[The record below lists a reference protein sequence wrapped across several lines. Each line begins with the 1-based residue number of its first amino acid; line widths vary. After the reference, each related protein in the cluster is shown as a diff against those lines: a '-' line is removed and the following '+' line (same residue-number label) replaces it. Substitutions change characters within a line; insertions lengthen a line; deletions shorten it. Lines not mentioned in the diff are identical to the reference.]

1 MINPLKEIIQIY
13 REMLENGDNLALIDL
28 YYDEEIQQV
37 ENEELPVK
45 GKAAIRE
52 IEIANIEG
60 VNSFEQHFTTLVI
73 DEEKGIVMGEMEIV
87 FDSKKYGLKRLNEA
101 VVQHW
106 KNGKMVYQKFY
117 YKSFVNVNG

>member
-1 MINPLKEIIQIY
+1 MINPLKEIISIY
-13 REMLENGDNLALIDL
+13 KVMLEKGDNLALIDL
-28 YYDEEIQQV
+28 YYDEEIEQV

-45 GKAAIRE
+45 GKVAIRE
-52 IEIANIEG
+52 MEIANLEG
-60 VNSFEQHFTTLVI
+60 VNSYEQYFTTLVI

-117 YKSFVNVNG
+117 YKSIVNVNG

>member
-1 MINPLKEIIQIY
+1 MIKEKVITI
-13 REMLENGDNLALIDL
+13 DNDLGFTGKL

-106 KNGKMVYQKFY
+106 KNGKIVYQKFY